1 MRPPSLPKIAEPATS
16 EELRRRILAQLA
28 LLNGTAPK

>member
-1 MRPPSLPKIAEPATS
+1 MTAPALPRISEPATS

-28 LLNGTAPK
+28 LLNGKAPK